1 MKERELDISLSFYTP
16 QLHERFGN
24 LEKKLSDGR
33 LGEIGRGGDM
43 VAYSRPDLDFIVKFS
58 YDDNT
63 LEVRNFLTSKVERGL
78 LLGQERISDLIV
90 LSIKQPLTIKQ
101 DDRDTC
107 VEAIIQEKVEIVRDF
122 YDQDKA
128 VSDFR
133 CLARRMWSRGV
144 LDRDPNWE
152 ENYGYTKNGDLLIL
166 DIGDLT
172 DDKQEFSHFE
182 GLPRSSLYDSSL
194 RSAFTRKN
202 FNRYWLK

>member
-16 QLHERFGN
+16 QLNERFGD
-24 LEKKLSDGR
+24 LEKDLSNGR
-33 LGEIGRGGDM
+33 LTEIGRGGDM

-58 YDDNT
+58 YDDTT
-63 LEVRNFLTSKVERGL
+63 LEICNFLTSKVEHGL

-90 LSIKQPLTIKQ
+90 PSIKQPVTIRCA
-101 DDRDTC
+101 DRDIS

-122 YDQDKA
+122 DNQDK
-128 VSDFR
+128 VNSDFKR
-133 CLARRMWSRGV
+133 LTRRMWRRGV

-152 ENYGYTKNGDLLIL
+152 ENYGYTKSGDFLIL

-172 DDKQEFSHFE
+172 DNKQEFSHFE

-194 RSAFTRKN
+194 KSVFVRNN
-202 FNRYWLK
+202 FDRYWLK